1 MDTTYD
7 ENYEEVTEE
16 KTVTK
21 TKPVFSFVMT
31 STHPTMANKLLEL
44 GVRKKVL
51 VKENNYYVI
60 QKSDE
65 EFGQIVLLKEGDAF
79 VITNGLKYLN
89 KGVKSDFITKA
100 KKEMAKN
107 YVAGNLNMQ
116 ELIKSLIKTEG
127 AAKDVEKLTK
137 VSQQFK
143 NLQFKSSKKLK
154 DNKIKFEME
163 FNSNFNDKNIILQS
177 LDLFSYLN

>member
-1 MDTTYD
+1 
-7 ENYEEVTEE
+7 
-16 KTVTK
+16 
-21 TKPVFSFVMT
+21 
-31 STHPTMANKLLEL
+31 
-44 GVRKKVL
+44 
-51 VKENNYYVI
+51 
-60 QKSDE
+60 
-65 EFGQIVLLKEGDAF
+65 
-79 VITNGLKYLN
+79 
-89 KGVKSDFITKA
+89 VKSDFITKA

-154 DNKIKFEME
+154 DNKFKFEME